1 MSAQPGHSGG
11 CTVCAHPERT
21 RIELLLAGGAGQTAV
36 AAKYGLSKHAI
47 HRHWHGHVTADRKAN
62 LILGPVQRAELAA
75 RVCEETGSVL
85 DHLKVI
91 RAGLYEQYSAA
102 IEAGDRNSG
111 SLLAGKLHE
120 NLRIAA
126 RITGELVSSP
136 MVQINNSQTTV
147 TALLD
152 SREFTTFQAALI
164 RVLNKFPEA
173 RDAVVA
179 EFERLEHQAAQAP
192 VPVPV
197 PALERQPAVLEH
209 EHVEV

>member
-11 CTVCAHPERT
+11 CTVCAHLERT

-36 AAKYGLSKHAI
+36 AAKYGLSKHAV
-47 HRHWHGHVTADRKAN
+47 HRHWHGHVTAERKAN

-85 DHLKVI
+85 DHLKAI
-91 RAGLYEQYSAA
+91 RAGLYQQYNAA
-102 IEAGDRNSG
+102 LEAGDRNSG
-111 SLLAGKLHE
+111 ALLAGKLHD
-120 NLRIAA
+120 NLRTVA
-126 RITGELVSSP
+126 RITGELASGP
-136 MVQINNSQTTV
+136 LVQINNSQTNV

-152 SREFTTFQAALI
+152 SREFAAFQAALI
-164 RVLNKFPEA
+164 RVLNQYPPA

-179 EFERLEHQAAQAP
+179 EFERLERQAAAAP
-192 VPVPV
+192 LPVPV
-197 PALERQPAVLEH
+197 PALES

>member
-1 MSAQPGHSGG
+1 MCS
-11 CTVCAHPERT
+11 HPERT
-21 RIELLLAGGAGQTAV
+21 RIELLLAGGAGQSAV
-36 AAKYGLSKHAI
+36 GKKYGISKDSL
-47 HRHWHGHVTADRKAN
+47 HRHWHGHVTDERKAN

-91 RAGLYEQYSAA
+91 RAGLYQQYSAA

-126 RITGELVSSP
+126 RITGELTSSP
-136 MVQINNSQTTV
+136 LVQINNSQTNV
-147 TALLD
+147 TALFD
-152 SREFTTFQAALI
+152 SKEFVAFEAALI
-164 RVLNKFPEA
+164 RVLNRFPEA
-173 RDAVVA
+173 RDAVVF
-179 EFERLEHQAAQAP
+179 EFEQLEHQARQAP

-197 PALERQPAVLEH
+197 PALELQPAVLEH
-209 EHVEV
+209 EHVTA